1 MQGCQFQTNVVPMT
15 DSQRLDKW
23 LWSARFYK
31 TRSLAV
37 EAINGGHVHVN
48 GLRIKPAR
56 TIRVGDAIE
65 ITKDQYH
72 WRLEVQALARRRG
85 PAEEARQLYIEDADS
100 IQQREAIR
108 AEKKLVSPAPT
119 KRPDKRQRRRI
130 IRFINKHDQ

>member
-1 MQGCQFQTNVVPMT
+1 MAE
-15 DSQRLDKW
+15 SQRLDKW

-48 GLRIKPAR
+48 GQRIKPAK
-56 TIRVGDAIE
+56 TIRVGDMIE
-65 ITKDQYH
+65 ITKQQYH
-72 WRLEVQALARRRG
+72 WRLEVQALAQRRG
-85 PAEEARQLYIEDADS
+85 PVVEARQLYLENADS
-100 IQQREAIR
+100 IQQREALR
-108 AEKKLVSPAPT
+108 AEKKLISPAPT

>member
-1 MQGCQFQTNVVPMT
+1 MQGCWFLTRIVAMAE
-15 DSQRLDKW
+15 SQRLDKW

-48 GLRIKPAR
+48 GQRIKPAK
-56 TIRVGDAIE
+56 TIRVGDMIE
-65 ITKDQYH
+65 ITKQQYH
-72 WRLEVQALARRRG
+72 WRLEVQALAQRRG
-85 PAEEARQLYIEDADS
+85 PAVEARQLYLENADS
-100 IQQREAIR
+100 IQQREALR
-108 AEKKLVSPAPT
+108 AEKKLISPAPT

>member
-1 MQGCQFQTNVVPMT
+1 MA

-48 GLRIKPAR
+48 GQRIKPAK
-56 TIRVGDAIE
+56 TIRVGDAIV
-65 ITKDQYH
+65 ITKGQYQ
-72 WRLEVQALARRRG
+72 WRLVVDALAQRRG
-85 PAEEARQLYIEDADS
+85 PATEARQLYIEDADS
-100 IQQREAIR
+100 IQQREAMR
-108 AEKKLVSPAPT
+108 AEIRLLSPTPA

>member
-1 MQGCQFQTNVVPMT
+1 MQGCTLVTSVAAMADT
-15 DSQRLDKW
+15 QRLDKW

-48 GLRIKPAR
+48 DQRIKPAK
-56 TIRVGDAIE
+56 TIRVGDVIE

-72 WRLEVQALARRRG
+72 WRLEVRALAQRRG
-85 PAEEARQLYIEDADS
+85 PAVEAQQLYSEDADS
-100 IQQREAIR
+100 IQQRETLR
-108 AEKKLVSPAPT
+108 AEKKLMSPAPT

>member
-1 MQGCQFQTNVVPMT
+1 MQGCTLVTSVAAMA

-31 TRSLAV
+31 TRGLAV

-48 GLRIKPAR
+48 GQRIKPAK
-56 TIRVGDAIE
+56 TIRIGDVIE

-72 WRLEVQALARRRG
+72 WRLEVQALAQRRG
-85 PAEEARQLYIEDADS
+85 PSREAQQLYVEDVDS
-100 IQQREAIR
+100 IQQRAAIR
-108 AEKKLVSPAPT
+108 AEKKLLSPAPT

>member
-1 MQGCQFQTNVVPMT
+1 MSE
-15 DSQRLDKW
+15 SQRLDKW

-37 EAINGGHVHVN
+37 EAINGGHIHVN
-48 GLRIKPAR
+48 GQRTKPAR

-65 ITKDQYH
+65 ITKDQDC
-72 WRLEVQALARRRG
+72 WRLVVQALSPRRG
-85 PAEEARQLYIEDADS
+85 PAIEARQLYAEDARS
-100 IQQREAIR
+100 MQQREAKR
-108 AEKKLVSPAPT
+108 AETKLMPPAPT

>member
-1 MQGCQFQTNVVPMT
+1 MT

-37 EAINGGHVHVN
+37 DAINGGHVHVN
-48 GLRIKPAR
+48 GQRIKPAK
-56 TIRVGDAIE
+56 TIRVGDEIE
-65 ITKDQYH
+65 ISKGQYH
-72 WRLEVQALARRRG
+72 WRFEVTALAQRRG
-85 PAEEARQLYIEDADS
+85 PAEEARQLYLEDVNS
-100 IQQREAIR
+100 IQQRENLR
-108 AEKKLVSPAPT
+108 AEKKLLSPAPS

>member
-1 MQGCQFQTNVVPMT
+1 MA

-31 TRSLAV
+31 TRSLAG

-48 GLRIKPAR
+48 GQRIKPAKM
-56 TIRVGDAIE
+56 IRVGDAIE
-65 ITKDQYH
+65 ISKDQYH
-72 WRLEVQALARRRG
+72 WRLEVQALAQRRG
-85 PAEEARQLYIEDADS
+85 PAVEARQLYVEEAES
-100 IQQREAIR
+100 IQQRENIR
-108 AEKKLVSPAPT
+108 AENKLMSPAPT

>member
-1 MQGCQFQTNVVPMT
+1 MTNL
-15 DSQRLDKW
+15 QRLDKW

-48 GLRIKPAR
+48 GQRIKPAR
-56 TIRVGDAIE
+56 TIRVGDTIA
-65 ITKDQYH
+65 ITKGQYH
-72 WRLEVQALARRRG
+72 WRLVVEALAQRRG
-85 PAEEARQLYIEDADS
+85 PATEARQLYIEDADS
-100 IQQREAIR
+100 IQQREALR
-108 AEKKLVSPAPT
+108 AETRLLSPTPT

>member
-1 MQGCQFQTNVVPMT
+1 MA

-48 GLRIKPAR
+48 DQRIKPAK

-72 WRLEVQALARRRG
+72 WRLEVQALAQRRG
-85 PAEEARQLYIEDADS
+85 PAQEAQQLYSEDADS
-100 IQQREAIR
+100 IQQRETLR
-108 AEKKLVSPAPT
+108 AEKKLMSPAPT

>member
-1 MQGCQFQTNVVPMT
+1 MT
-15 DSQRLDKW
+15 EAQRLDKW

-31 TRSLAV
+31 TRILAV

-48 GLRIKPAR
+48 GQRIKPAR
-56 TIRVGDAIE
+56 TIRVGDTIV

-72 WRLEVQALARRRG
+72 WRLVVQALAKRRG
-85 PAEEARQLYIEDADS
+85 PATEARRLYSEDADS
-100 IQQREAIR
+100 IQQREVMR
-108 AEKKLVSPAPT
+108 AETKLMSPVPT

>member
-1 MQGCQFQTNVVPMT
+1 MA

-48 GLRIKPAR
+48 GQRIKPAK
-56 TIRVGDAIE
+56 TIRIGDVIE

-72 WRLEVQALARRRG
+72 WRLEVQALAQRRG
-85 PAEEARQLYIEDADS
+85 PSREARQLYVEDVDS
-100 IQQREAIR
+100 IQQRAAIR
-108 AEKKLVSPAPT
+108 AEKKLLSPAPT

>member
-1 MQGCQFQTNVVPMT
+1 MQGCHFQTNVAPMT

-48 GLRIKPAR
+48 GLRIKPAK
-56 TIRVGDAIE
+56 TIQVGDAIE

-72 WRLEVQALARRRG
+72 WRFEVQALAQRRG
-85 PAEEARQLYIEDADS
+85 PAVEARQLYVEDADS
-100 IQQREAIR
+100 IQQRQAIR
-108 AEKKLVSPAPT
+108 AENKLLSPAPT

>member
-1 MQGCQFQTNVVPMT
+1 MCCPMT
-15 DSQRLDKW
+15 ESQRLDKW

-31 TRSLAV
+31 TRILAV

-48 GLRIKPAR
+48 GQRIKPAK

-65 ITKDQYH
+65 ITKGQYH
-72 WRLEVQALARRRG
+72 WQLVVQALAQWRG
-85 PAEEARQLYIEDADS
+85 PATEARQLYSEDADS
-100 IQQREAIR
+100 IQQREAMR
-108 AEKKLVSPAPT
+108 VEYKLMSPAPT

>member
-1 MQGCQFQTNVVPMT
+1 MSE
-15 DSQRLDKW
+15 SQRLDKW

-48 GLRIKPAR
+48 GQRIKPAR
-56 TIRVGDAIE
+56 TIRVGDAIK
-65 ITKDQYH
+65 ITKGQYH
-72 WRLEVQALARRRG
+72 WRLVVEVLAQRRG
-85 PAEEARQLYIEDADS
+85 PATEARQLYIEDADS
-100 IQQREAIR
+100 IQQREALR
-108 AEKKLVSPAPT
+108 AETRLLSPTPT

>member
-1 MQGCQFQTNVVPMT
+1 MQGCTLVTSVAAMA

-48 GLRIKPAR
+48 GQRIKPAK

-72 WRLEVQALARRRG
+72 WRLEVQALAQRRG
-85 PAEEARQLYIEDADS
+85 PAVEAQQLFVEDADS
-100 IQQREAIR
+100 VQQRAAIR
-108 AEKKLVSPAPT
+108 AEKKLMSPAPT

>member
-1 MQGCQFQTNVVPMT
+1 MA

-23 LWSARFYK
+23 LWSARLYK

-48 GLRIKPAR
+48 GQRIKPAR
-56 TIRVGDAIE
+56 TIRVGDAIV
-65 ITKDQYH
+65 ITKGQYQ
-72 WRLEVQALARRRG
+72 WRLVVDALAQRRG
-85 PAEEARQLYIEDADS
+85 PASEARQLYIEDADS
-100 IQQREAIR
+100 IQQREAMR
-108 AEKKLVSPAPT
+108 AEIRLLSPTPA

>member
-1 MQGCQFQTNVVPMT
+1 MA

-23 LWSARFYK
+23 LWSARLYK

-48 GLRIKPAR
+48 GQRIKPAR
-56 TIRVGDAIE
+56 TIRVGDAIV
-65 ITKDQYH
+65 ITKGQYQ
-72 WRLEVQALARRRG
+72 WRLVVDALAQRRG
-85 PAEEARQLYIEDADS
+85 PATEARQLYIEDADS
-100 IQQREAIR
+100 IQQREAMR
-108 AEKKLVSPAPT
+108 AEIRLLSPTPA

>member
-1 MQGCQFQTNVVPMT
+1 MQGCTLVTSVAAMA

-48 GLRIKPAR
+48 DQRIKPAK
-56 TIRVGDAIE
+56 TIRVGDVIE

-72 WRLEVQALARRRG
+72 WRLEVQALAQRRG
-85 PAEEARQLYIEDADS
+85 PAVEAQQLYSEDADS
-100 IQQREAIR
+100 IQQRETLR
-108 AEKKLVSPAPT
+108 AEKKLMSPAPT

>member
-1 MQGCQFQTNVVPMT
+1 MA

-48 GLRIKPAR
+48 GQRIKPAR
-56 TIRVGDAIE
+56 TIRVGDAIV
-65 ITKDQYH
+65 ITKGQYQ
-72 WRLEVQALARRRG
+72 WRLVVDALAQRRG
-85 PAEEARQLYIEDADS
+85 PATEARQLYIEDADS
-100 IQQREAIR
+100 IQQREAMR
-108 AEKKLVSPAPT
+108 AEIRLLSPTPA

>member
-1 MQGCQFQTNVVPMT
+1 MT
-15 DSQRLDKW
+15 ESQRLDKW

-31 TRSLAV
+31 SRSLAV

-48 GLRIKPAR
+48 GQRIKPAR
-56 TIRVGDAIE
+56 SISVGDAIK
-65 ITKDQYH
+65 ITKGQYH
-72 WRLEVQALARRRG
+72 WQLVVEALAQLRG
-85 PAEEARQLYIEDADS
+85 PATEAHQLYSEDTAS

-108 AEKKLVSPAPT
+108 AEYKLMSPVPT